1 VTRRDEPSPIER
13 ATEFLLDV
21 DEATVE
27 KLPVEI
33 AAEVPGNAAKQVTAL
48 GLQKAGDLVVDP
60 RTVLAWVLTS
70 VGAPSAVL
78 GLLVPVREAGSM
90 LPQTLIAPAVRRRRR
105 RKWIWVTGAAGQAV
119 AVAAMAV
126 LTATTEGALAGW
138 SILAALAVFALSRS
152 LASLTSKDVL
162 GRTMPKG
169 IRGQV
174 TGLATMASGAVA
186 ITLGAALR
194 LFGGDDAQVAT
205 LAMLLGAGAL
215 AWTAA
220 GSIFATIRELPAGA
234 DESEGDDAGPREG
247 TGAPDD
253 GALGTMVRL
262 LRDDAPFRRFV
273 IARTLLLVSALSPP
287 FVVALATEVGGAGL
301 AGLGPFLI
309 SSGVAALVGGR
320 FWGKQADRSSRRTM
334 VAAAAASSSVILLL
348 LAALRVDAIREAEL
362 VYPAA
367 YLLLALAHTGARVGR
382 KTYLVD
388 LGEGDRRTNY
398 VAVSNSAMGVLLLVT
413 GGLSAALATLG
424 IEVAL
429 ASLAVLGFIGVVV
442 SRALPEVSARG

>member
-1 VTRRDEPSPIER
+1 VTCEDRSAIER
-13 ATEFLLDV
+13 ATEMLLDV
-21 DEATVE
+21 DEAAVE
-27 KLPVEI
+27 KLPVEV
-33 AAEVPGNAAKQVTAL
+33 AADVPGNAAKQVTAL
-48 GLQKAGDLVVDP
+48 ALQKAGDLVVDP
-60 RTVLAWVLTS
+60 RTVLSWVLTS
-70 VGAPSAVL
+70 VGAPAAVL

-90 LPQTLIAPAVRRRRR
+90 LPQTLIAPAVRRRRT
-105 RKWIWVTGAAGQAV
+105 RKWFWVAGAAGQAV
-119 AVAAMAV
+119 AVAVMAI
-126 LTATTEGALAGW
+126 LTATTDGAVAGWGILGALTF
-138 SILAALAVFALSRS
+138 FALSRS

-169 IRGQV
+169 VRGQV

-194 LFGGDDAQVAT
+194 VFGGDDARVGT
-205 LAMLLGAGAL
+205 LAILLGAGAL
-215 AWTAA
+215 AWAAA
-220 GSIFATIRELPAGA
+220 GSVFATIREAPGDPGQDRAGDAEDRDA
-234 DESEGDDAGPREG
+234 DE
-247 TGAPDD
+247 
-253 GALGTMVRL
+253 GALTSMVRL

-273 IARTLLLVSALSPP
+273 VARGLLLVSALSPP

-309 SSGVAALVGGR
+309 SSGVAALIGGR

-334 VAAAAASSSVILLL
+334 VLAAAGASSVIVLLL
-348 LAALRVDAIREAEL
+348 IALRVDGLREAEL

-388 LGEGDRRTNY
+388 LGEGDQRTNY
-398 VAVSNSAMGVLLLVT
+398 VAVSNSAMGLLLLVI
-413 GGLSAALATLG
+413 GGLSAAIASFG

-429 ASLAVLGFIGVVV
+429 ASLAALGVVGVVV
-442 SRALPEVSARG
+442 SRTLPDVSSGR